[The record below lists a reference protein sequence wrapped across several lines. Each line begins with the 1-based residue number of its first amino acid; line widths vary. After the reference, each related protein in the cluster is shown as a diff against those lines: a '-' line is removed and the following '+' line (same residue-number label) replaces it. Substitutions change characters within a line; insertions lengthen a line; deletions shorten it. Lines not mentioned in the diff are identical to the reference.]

1 MAKLI
6 AKDRNDYLQG
16 DNGDDIYEFSENF
29 GKDIINNFHTN
40 KSDKDII
47 KFIDNTTKDELN
59 FAKHN
64 DDLIINKIL
73 QNSINGSNMDNSNQI
88 IIKDFFKDDTNLS
101 YTFSE
106 INFANSDKIS
116 SEQIVYITPTNSN
129 DTIKNTIK
137 FNQILIENIYNF
149 GIYKFAVWK
158 GLKWEFF

>member
-16 DNGDDIYEFSENF
+16 DNGDDIYEFSKNF

-73 QNSINGSNMDNSNQI
+73 QNSINGSNIDNSNQI

-116 SEQIVYITPTNSN
+116 SEQIVYIMLTPTNSN
-129 DTIKNTIK
+129 DTIKNTIDI
-137 FNQILIENIYNF
+137 N
-149 GIYKFAVWK
+149 WK
-158 GLKWEFF
+158 YL

>member
-6 AKDRNDYLQG
+6 AKDRNDYLQC

-73 QNSINGSNMDNSNQI
+73 QNSINGSDIDNSNQI

-106 INFANSDKIS
+106 INFANSDQIS

-149 GIYKFAVWK
+149 GIYKFVARK
-158 GLKWEFF
+158 GLK

>member
-6 AKDRNDYLQG
+6 AKDRNDYLQC

-73 QNSINGSNMDNSNQI
+73 QNSINGSDIDNSNQI

-149 GIYKFAVWK
+149 GIYKFVERK
-158 GLKWEFF
+158 GLK

>member
-6 AKDRNDYLQG
+6 AKDRNDYLQC

-149 GIYKFAVWK
+149 GIYKFVARK
-158 GLKWEFF
+158 GLK

>member
-1 MAKLI
+1 
-6 AKDRNDYLQG
+6 
-16 DNGDDIYEFSENF
+16 
-29 GKDIINNFHTN
+29 
-40 KSDKDII
+40 
-47 KFIDNTTKDELN
+47 
-59 FAKHN
+59 
-64 DDLIINKIL
+64 
-73 QNSINGSNMDNSNQI
+73 MDNSNQI

-149 GIYKFAVWK
+149 GIYKFAV
-158 GLKWEFF
+158 

>member
-6 AKDRNDYLQG
+6 AKDGDDYLQG

-47 KFIDNTTKDELN
+47 KFSDNTTKDELN

-73 QNSINGSNMDNSNQI
+73 QNSINGSDIDNSNQI

-101 YTFSE
+101 YAFSE

-116 SEQIVYITPTNSN
+116 SEQIVYIMLTPTNGN

-149 GIYKFAVWK
+149 VARKC
-158 GLKWEFF
+158 LK

>member
-149 GIYKFAVWK
+149 GIYKFAV
-158 GLKWEFF
+158 

>member
-6 AKDRNDYLQG
+6 AKDRNDYLQC

-59 FAKHN
+59 IAKHN

-73 QNSINGSNMDNSNQI
+73 QNSINGSDIDNSNQI

-149 GIYKFAVWK
+149 GIYKFVARK
-158 GLKWEFF
+158 GLK